1 MHMVDLTD
9 AHTVISGSGTTSTQH
24 YKSLDASLYNY
35 ILFRSVGAT
44 LH

>member
-1 MHMVDLTD
+1 MTL
-9 AHTVISGSGTTSTQH
+9 TQH
-24 YKSLDASLYNY
+24 YKSLDACLYN